1 MQRTGRRAA
10 VLAALAV
17 ATLGA
22 SPAVASA
29 APPASTIDV
38 SATTVHAGNTFTVTE
53 QLTNPTDFTVT
64 GAKAALYVKEK
75 PIADVVDLVSC
86 TGTIAPCAPYLSSFR
101 GGVGDLGAGESRTV
115 TFTLSVKDDVDPGQF
130 TLQHQFA
137 GDNYAFAVED
147 GPVVTIAAPEKA
159 DVKVALTATPRV
171 GLVARVEYVIK
182 VSNTGPATATGVRVT
197 ANPGTGRTIASMTGC
212 TRSGTTLTCAVG
224 SLAPGASATAKFTT
238 EGGFFAWGAFTATA
252 QRAASEPADPDA
264 DNDKASKKC
273 TAYTGLFVQ
282 C

>member
-1 MQRTGRRAA
+1 
-10 VLAALAV
+10 LAALTTAV
-17 ATLGA
+17 LCAAPTIA
-22 SPAVASA
+22 AA
-29 APPASTIDV
+29 APPASTIDI
-38 SATTVHAGNTFTVTE
+38 SATTVRAGDTITVTE
-53 QLTNPTDFTVT
+53 QLTNPADFTVT

-86 TGTIAPCAPYLSSFR
+86 TGVIAPCAPYLSSFR

-115 TFTLSVKDDVDPGQF
+115 TYTLRVQEDVQPGQF

-147 GPVVTIAAPEKA
+147 GPVVTIAPPDEA
-159 DVKVALTATPRV
+159 DVKVALTATPRA

-197 ANPGTGRTIASMTGC
+197 ANPGSGRTIAATTGC
-212 TRSGTTLTCAVG
+212 TRSGATLTCAIG
-224 SLAPGASATAKFTT
+224 TLAPGASATAKFTS

-252 QRAASEPADPDA
+252 QRAASAPADPEA
-264 DNDKASKKC
+264 ANDKASKKC

>member
-1 MQRTGRRAA
+1 MQRTGRRTA
-10 VLAALAV
+10 VLAALTTAV
-17 ATLGA
+17 LCAA
-22 SPAVASA
+22 PAVAAA

-38 SATTVHAGNTFTVTE
+38 SATTVRPGVTFTVTE

-86 TGTIAPCAPYLSSFR
+86 AGTNAPCTPYLSSFR

-115 TFTLSVKDDVDPGQF
+115 TFTVRVKDDVEPGRF

-137 GDNYAFAVED
+137 GDNYAFGVED
-147 GPVVTIAAPEKA
+147 GPVVTVAEPDEA
-159 DVKVALTATPRV
+159 DVKIALTATPRA
-171 GLVARVEYVIK
+171 GLVARVEYVLK

-197 ANPGTGRTIASMTGC
+197 ANPGAGRTVVSTTGC
-212 TRSGTTLTCAVG
+212 TRSGAALTCAIG
-224 SLAPGASATAKFTT
+224 TLAPGASATAKFTS

-252 QRAASEPADPDA
+252 QRAASAPADPDA
-264 DNDKASKKC
+264 ANDKASKKC
-273 TAYTGLFVQ
+273 TAYTGLIVQ